1 MSQSDMRFVS
11 DWQEIAA
18 RVAAEKDPDRIL
30 QLAQE
35 LIAALDRRTKPLA
48 REGPPESKTREQDT
62 A

>member
-48 REGPPESKTREQDT
+48 REVPPESKTREQDT